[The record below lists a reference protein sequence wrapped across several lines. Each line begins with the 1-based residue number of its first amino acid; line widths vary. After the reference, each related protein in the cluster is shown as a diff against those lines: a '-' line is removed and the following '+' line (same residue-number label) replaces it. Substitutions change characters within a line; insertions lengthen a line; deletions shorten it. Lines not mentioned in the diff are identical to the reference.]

1 MPRDLGDLR
10 ARLATAVVGIRWYH
24 YERLDSTNLE
34 ALRLAELGAPAG
46 TVVRADTQSA
56 GRGRLG
62 RAWCDLPGRSLL
74 MSVLLERPRESA
86 GLLTA
91 AAALAAAEAIEA
103 LAGLRVGVKW
113 PNDLMA
119 GARKLGG
126 VLAEGRGALPVAVG
140 IGVNVSGTPE
150 ELPAPLRSSAAFV
163 SSAAGREVGL
173 TALAEELAARLDR
186 VYHLLQAGG
195 GPTLVARLTARDC
208 LAGHAVLARIGTE
221 TVRGEALG
229 WRDDGRLALRGDDGT
244 EVLLDAGEVTLINGS

>member
-10 ARLATAVVGIRWYH
+10 PRLATELVGIRWH
-24 YERLDSTNLE
+24 RYERVDSTNLE

-46 TVVRADTQSA
+46 TVVLADTQSA

-62 RAWCDLPGRSLL
+62 RTWADLPGRSLL
-74 MSVLLERPRESA
+74 MSVLLERPREWA

-91 AAALAAAEAIEA
+91 AAALAAAEAVEE

-119 GARKLGG
+119 GGRKLGG

-140 IGVNVSGTPE
+140 IGLNVSGAPE
-150 ELPAPLRSSAAFV
+150 DLPAQVRATGTFISHE
-163 SSAAGREVGL
+163 AGREVGVS
-173 TALAEELAARLDR
+173 ALAEELAGHLDR

-195 GPTLVARLTARDC
+195 GPTIVARLTERDC
-208 LAGHAVLARIGTE
+208 LAGRAVLARIGTE
-221 TVRGEALG
+221 TVCGEALG
-229 WRDDGRLALRGDDGT
+229 WREDGRLVIRGDDGA
-244 EVLLDAGEVTLINGS
+244 EVVLDAGEVTLINGS

>member
-10 ARLATAVVGIRWYH
+10 APLATELVGIRWHH
-24 YERLDSTNLE
+24 YEHLDSTNLE

-62 RAWCDLPGRSLL
+62 RAWFDLPGRSLL

-91 AAALAAAEAIEA
+91 AAALAAAEAIEE
-103 LAGLRVGVKW
+103 LAGLRVCVKW
-113 PNDLMA
+113 PNDLTVD
-119 GARKLGG
+119 GRKLGG

-150 ELPAPLRSSAAFV
+150 ELPAPLRGTATFV
-163 SSAAGREVGL
+163 SSEAGREVGI
-173 TALAEELAARLDR
+173 TALAEELAGRLDR
-186 VYHLLQAGG
+186 VYHLLGAGG
-195 GPTLVARLTARDC
+195 APAIVERLAVRDC
-208 LAGHAVLARIGTE
+208 LAGHVVGARVGRE
-221 TVRGEALG
+221 TVRGAALG
-229 WRDDGRLALRGDDGT
+229 WRADGRLAIRADDGA
-244 EVLLDAGEVTLINGS
+244 EVLLDAGEVTLLDGS